1 MDFGFLEAIPGLDVA
16 NLAISLTPM
25 PNWDGDAGENEVGR
39 VARNIES
46 ARLINIAEIQIRHSM
61 ANPKKRRLGS

>member
-25 PNWDGDAGENEVGR
+25 PNYGDAGENEVGR